1 MEALKKQG
9 RILLFFCDESNR
21 EVRRIRINNNFK
33 SQIQSIEKI
42 LQEVSPW
49 TMEEFG
55 KAKET
60 LYEQYPAGEDL
71 WKAVSSIS
79 EIICKIMP
87 IKTKK
92 HCKKYSVF

>member
-49 TMEEFG
+49 TMEELVKPRKHYMSNIQQG
-55 KAKET
+55 KIYGKQFP
-60 LYEQYPAGEDL
+60 L
-71 WKAVSSIS
+71 
-79 EIICKIMP
+79 
-87 IKTKK
+87 
-92 HCKKYSVF
+92 